1 MGIEEKRLL
10 RKRQKSL
17 RDGISPQLR
26 RAYSRSIADKALAL
40 AEKIAARTVFV
51 YLSYGS
57 EPETYALIR
66 ELLARGIR
74 VGVPVCNTKTHTM
87 DAVTLHSWESLVPG
101 AYGILEPQ
109 GGGVIPPDEID
120 LILVPGL
127 AFDQEGY
134 RLGYGGGYYDRYLQD
149 FHGVSAG
156 LAFSVCCTEDLP
168 RDAFD
173 LPVSLVLTEEGEK
186 ACLPKMI

>member
-10 RKRQKSL
+10 RKRQKAL
-17 RDGISPQLR
+17 RDGIPPQLR
-26 RAYSRSIADKALAL
+26 QAYSRCIADKVLTL
-40 AEKIAARTVFV
+40 AEEVAARTVFV

-57 EPETYALIR
+57 EPETHVLIR
-66 ELLARGIR
+66 ELLAWGIR
-74 VGVPVCNTKTHTM
+74 VGVPVCDTKTHTM
-87 DAVTLHSWESLVPG
+87 DAVALNAWEDLAPG

-109 GGGVIPPDEID
+109 GGSVIPPDEID

-127 AFDQEGY
+127 AFDKEGY

-156 LAFSVCCTEDLP
+156 LAFSVCCTDTLP
-168 RDAFD
+168 RGTFD
-173 LPVSLVLTEEGEK
+173 LPVSHVLTEEEGGNH
-186 ACLPKMI
+186 AFPR

>member
-10 RKRQKSL
+10 RKRQKAL

-26 RAYSRSIADKALAL
+26 REYSRSIADKALAL
-40 AEKIAARTVFV
+40 VEGLAARTVFV

-57 EPETYALIR
+57 EPETHALIR
-66 ELLARGIR
+66 ELLNRGIR
-74 VGVPVCNTKTHTM
+74 VGVPVCDTKTHTM
-87 DAVTLHSWESLVPG
+87 DAVTLNGWEELVPG

-109 GGGVIPPDEID
+109 GGGVIPPGEID

-127 AFDQEGY
+127 AFDNEGY
-134 RLGYGGGYYDRYLQD
+134 RLGYGGGYYDRYLQN

-156 LAFSVCCTEDLP
+156 LAFSACCAEALP

-173 LPVSLVLTEEGEK
+173 LPVSHVLTEEGGNH
-186 ACLPKMI
+186 AFPR